1 MMEQGSIE
9 RGKNTRRAY
18 ASMEETV
25 RKHVLEAKKKEEE
38 SDMKHSLE
46 THVMMLAL

>member
-1 MMEQGSIE
+1 M
-9 RGKNTRRAY
+9 R

-38 SDMKHSLE
+38 SDVKHSLE
-46 THVMMLAL
+46 THVMVLALGRSCRSD